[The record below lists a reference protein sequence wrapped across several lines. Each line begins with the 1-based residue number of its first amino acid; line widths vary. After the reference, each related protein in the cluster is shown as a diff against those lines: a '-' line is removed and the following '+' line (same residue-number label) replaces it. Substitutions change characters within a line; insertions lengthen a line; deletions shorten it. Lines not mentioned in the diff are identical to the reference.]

1 MRHRIRR
8 EARGFTLIELLI
20 VVAIIGILAAIAIPN
35 FMSASNKAKY
45 GRALADTK
53 VIVSQATLYTN
64 DNPGVYPTLAQLQGG
79 VYMSTAN
86 DPFEAAG
93 TNYNYTAATATTP
106 VIAWTSGVDG
116 TPTAW
121 GGTATIGANDDA
133 GVSSTFGCSVG
144 TSVPSGVRC

>member
-1 MRHRIRR
+1 MGHQMRIKTK
-8 EARGFTLIELLI
+8 GFSLIELLI

-35 FMSASNKAKY
+35 FLSASNKAKY

-79 VYMSTAN
+79 AYMSTAS

-93 TNYNYTAATATTP
+93 TNYNYTAATATAP
-106 VIAWTSGVDG
+106 VIAWTSGIDG
-116 TPTAW
+116 TPTSWA
-121 GGTATIGANDDA
+121 GTAAIGANDDA